1 MVKRVKGLMIA
12 VSLLMLLSACGK
24 AEADL
29 PGTETEVE
37 VQEEQT
43 QEDLEDPS
51 AMGKEETTG
60 QEEEGTAKAGEDSE
74 TSANSETTEIPDDA
88 VMIQDVAVRLLSV
101 EADENI
107 GLMRRTFE
115 AYGDQAVIEKIFR
128 GSNTVMEKDEQKVTV
143 TETAFFNSVDE
154 VWKLSCLLD
163 GEGAEY
169 TFEEG
174 QITAMEQKEF
184 RPK

>member
-60 QEEEGTAKAGEDSE
+60 QEEEGTAKQ
-74 TSANSETTEIPDDA
+74 
-88 VMIQDVAVRLLSV
+88 VKIQKHQQIQRL
-101 EADENI
+101 
-107 GLMRRTFE
+107 RR
-115 AYGDQAVIEKIFR
+115 FR
-128 GSNTVMEKDEQKVTV
+128 TM
-143 TETAFFNSVDE
+143 
-154 VWKLSCLLD
+154 
-163 GEGAEY
+163 
-169 TFEEG
+169 
-174 QITAMEQKEF
+174 
-184 RPK
+184 P

>member
-1 MVKRVKGLMIA
+1 MVKRVKRLMIA

-29 PGTETEVE
+29 PGTETAVQ

-88 VMIQDVAVRLLSV
+88 VSSRSIPGRMV
-101 EADENI
+101 
-107 GLMRRTFE
+107 
-115 AYGDQAVIEKIFR
+115 
-128 GSNTVMEKDEQKVTV
+128 
-143 TETAFFNSVDE
+143 
-154 VWKLSCLLD
+154 
-163 GEGAEY
+163 
-169 TFEEG
+169 
-174 QITAMEQKEF
+174 
-184 RPK
+184 